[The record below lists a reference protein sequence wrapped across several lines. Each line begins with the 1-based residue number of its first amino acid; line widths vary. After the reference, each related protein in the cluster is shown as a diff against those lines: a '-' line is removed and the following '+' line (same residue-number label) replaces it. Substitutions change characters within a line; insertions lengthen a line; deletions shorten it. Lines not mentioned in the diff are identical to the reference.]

1 MPLPR
6 PRSLAGQ
13 LFAMQA
19 FLVGLLI
26 LGCVLF
32 AFLSDRRQ
40 AEEAAGRQAGAAARG
55 GAHSPAVRAALQAGA
70 DPARVR
76 QPVAGEV
83 RRDADLDI

>member
-40 AEEAAGRQAGAAARG
+40 AEEAAGRQAGATA
-55 GAHSPAVRAALQAGA
+55 RAAAGA
-70 DPARVR
+70 P
-76 QPVAGEV
+76 PL
-83 RRDADLDI
+83 RDASHPRDDP